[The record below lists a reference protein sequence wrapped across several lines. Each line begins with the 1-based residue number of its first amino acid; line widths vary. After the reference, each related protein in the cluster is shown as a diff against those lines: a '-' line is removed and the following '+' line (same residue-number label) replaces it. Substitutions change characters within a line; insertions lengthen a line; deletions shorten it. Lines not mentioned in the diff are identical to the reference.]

1 MANMVIARAPVRL
14 PLGGGGTDLPFY
26 YPKFGGLLLS
36 VAINKY
42 VYVMVNRPPIDDKV
56 RVKAR
61 INEEVNYNFDVKNEL
76 VRASLQ
82 HFGITSGV
90 EITLMSDVADGTG
103 LGTSGAYAVCL
114 ANALSYLNRE
124 PMGPK
129 ELAQHAAHVE
139 MEMLNRS
146 CGVHDH
152 YMAALGGINILKIA
166 EDGIVKVEEPEISQD
181 VLDELK
187 NNLLLF
193 YTGKKHESESI
204 LGEQKRMADSGDEAT
219 INYYH
224 KIKSIGLMI
233 IDALERGDL
242 ISFGGLMHSH
252 WQAKRELPGGVSN
265 ERFNALYDLARSC
278 GALGGKIIG
287 AGGGGFFMFFCERNK
302 RRSLRHAMQEAGLR
316 EVRFSYDWDGAV
328 LLPNFSKSEKNS
340 SFQDFHSGR

>member
-1 MANMVIARAPVRL
+1 MSNMVVARAPVRL

-61 INEEVNYNFDVKNEL
+61 INEEVNNNSEVKNEL

-90 EITLMSDVADGTG
+90 EISFMSDVADGTG

-114 ANALSYLNRE
+114 ANAFSYLNRK

-129 ELAQHAAHVE
+129 DLAEAASHVE
-139 MEMLNRS
+139 MNLLGRS
-146 CGVHDH
+146 CGKHDQ
-152 YMAALGGINILKIA
+152 YMAAFGGVNILRISQ
-166 EDGIVKVEEPEISQD
+166 DGRIKVEEPEIPQD

-193 YTGKKHESESI
+193 YTGEKHESESI
-204 LGEQKRMADSGDEAT
+204 LGEQKRLADSGDEAT
-219 INYYH
+219 LSHYH
-224 KIKSIGLMI
+224 RIKDIGLLI

-242 ISFGGLMHSH
+242 ISFGELMHSH

-265 ERFNALYDLARSC
+265 ERFNTLYDLARSR

-302 RRSLRHAMQEAGLR
+302 RRSLRYAMQEAGLR
-316 EVRFSYDWDGAV
+316 EIRFSYDWDGAV
-328 LLPNFSKSEKNS
+328 LLPNFSKSERNS
-340 SFQDFHSGR
+340 SFQDFHSER